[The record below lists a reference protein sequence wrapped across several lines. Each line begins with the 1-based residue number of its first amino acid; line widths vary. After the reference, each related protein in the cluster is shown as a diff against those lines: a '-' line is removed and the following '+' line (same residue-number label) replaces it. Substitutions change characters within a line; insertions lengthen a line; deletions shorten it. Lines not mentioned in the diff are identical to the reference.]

1 MFRVLESDDASTSAG
16 GTSIINGGYT
26 QDMLE
31 MIVTR
36 AKSEDKDVQLAAV
49 QQVGEFFANLFMKS
63 AIRDKPPCKLANL
76 LKRMT

>member
-16 GTSIINGGYT
+16 GTSMINGGYT

-49 QQVGEFFANLFMKS
+49 QQVDEFFANHLMKS
-63 AIRDKPPCKLANL
+63 DSSGEFTRQHASL